1 MTYWY
6 YSGEAEDIYT
16 NDKLGT
22 FYGFVDS
29 TTRFFPYVEVIK
41 DYMSDNQFV
50 HFTMIAEISEK
61 DFNFMQSMT
70 KGFTQ

>member
-6 YSGEAEDIYT
+6 YSGEVEDIMT
-16 NDKLGT
+16 EDKYGT

-29 TTRFFPYVEVIK
+29 TTKYFPYVDVLK
-41 DYMSDNQFV
+41 SYMEDNQMI
-50 HFTMIAEISEK
+50 HFTLIVEISEK

-70 KGFTQ
+70 TMSPQ